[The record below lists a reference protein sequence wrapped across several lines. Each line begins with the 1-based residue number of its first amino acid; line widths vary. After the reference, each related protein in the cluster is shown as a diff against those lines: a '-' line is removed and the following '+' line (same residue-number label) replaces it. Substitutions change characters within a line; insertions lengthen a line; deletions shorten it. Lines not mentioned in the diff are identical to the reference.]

1 MKMAELAGI
10 KYQQVGKYELGV
22 DQMSAYRLMQ
32 FANILKVKIKYL
44 FDPEYI
50 NKMKGYHQD
59 RVFHAAMPPEMMDID
74 QLQANAAEAMML
86 LKSRHI
92 YNDMAKILKI
102 QTGTV
107 DVVVTQEFDD
117 EDTAM
122 AGTEVNKT
130 DVKIAEFKVENIK
143 WKKGEIKNE

>member
-1 MKMAELAGI
+1 MNSRMRKDVTCLWWNSTFGKNLRYIRKKRKLTLMKMAELAGI

-50 NKMKGYHQD
+50 NKMKCYHQD

-74 QLQANAAEAMML
+74 QLQANAAEAIDAAEIQA
-86 LKSRHI
+86 HI
-92 YNDMAKILKI
+92 
-102 QTGTV
+102 
-107 DVVVTQEFDD
+107 
-117 EDTAM
+117 
-122 AGTEVNKT
+122 
-130 DVKIAEFKVENIK
+130 
-143 WKKGEIKNE
+143 

>member
-1 MKMAELAGI
+1 MNSRMRKDVTCLWWNSTFGKNLRYIRKKRKLTLMKMAELAGI

-50 NKMKGYHQD
+50 NKMKSYHQD

-74 QLQANAAEAMML
+74 QLQANAAEAMDAAEIQA
-86 LKSRHI
+86 HI
-92 YNDMAKILKI
+92 
-102 QTGTV
+102 
-107 DVVVTQEFDD
+107 
-117 EDTAM
+117 
-122 AGTEVNKT
+122 
-130 DVKIAEFKVENIK
+130 
-143 WKKGEIKNE
+143 

>member
-1 MKMAELAGI
+1 MNSRMRKDVTCLWWNSTFGKNLRYIRKKRKLTLMKMAELAGI

-74 QLQANAAEAMML
+74 QLQANAAEAL
-86 LKSRHI
+86 DAAEIQAHI
-92 YNDMAKILKI
+92 
-102 QTGTV
+102 
-107 DVVVTQEFDD
+107 
-117 EDTAM
+117 
-122 AGTEVNKT
+122 
-130 DVKIAEFKVENIK
+130 
-143 WKKGEIKNE
+143 

>member
-1 MKMAELAGI
+1 MNSRMRKDVTCLWWNSTFGKNLRYIRKKRKLTLMKMAELAGI

-50 NKMKGYHQD
+50 NKMKSYHQD

-74 QLQANAAEAMML
+74 QLQANAAEAIDAAEIQA
-86 LKSRHI
+86 HI
-92 YNDMAKILKI
+92 
-102 QTGTV
+102 
-107 DVVVTQEFDD
+107 
-117 EDTAM
+117 
-122 AGTEVNKT
+122 
-130 DVKIAEFKVENIK
+130 
-143 WKKGEIKNE
+143 